1 MSDLVQRPEKD
12 RAIPP
17 EYRPSLVYNFETCF
31 GQFKQV
37 HELIIGR
44 KLENTKFMSR
54 AYFLFVTERF
64 VSSIIIVLVGKAMR
78 FGSALIIVIFVIL
91 LGLMMNLWRKSQKM
105 TKTSERKGLCS
116 YMYQNYT
123 LRQLINLSIII
134 VIQTLYLTAN
144 ALVSM
149 NGIEQTIGSDMFV
162 IKAVPLLVIILVTI
176 SLSINI
182 AFYIS

>member
-78 FGSALIIVIFVIL
+78 FGSVIDHCDFRHSF
-91 LGLMMNLWRKSQKM
+91 GLNDEPMAK
-105 TKTSERKGLCS
+105 
-116 YMYQNYT
+116 
-123 LRQLINLSIII
+123 
-134 VIQTLYLTAN
+134 
-144 ALVSM
+144 
-149 NGIEQTIGSDMFV
+149 
-162 IKAVPLLVIILVTI
+162 VTE
-176 SLSINI
+176 NDKN
-182 AFYIS
+182 